1 MALVGS
7 DEEAARAGVL
17 VSSPI
22 SRRGKDGRA
31 GMFFFSLSSL
41 SWLVC
46 LSLST
51 ETLVGAQSTG
61 LADGMCISQLSAGDN
76 KTERHKRGERK
87 SREGD
92 RNES

>member
-31 GMFFFSLSSL
+31 GMFFFSLFFVL
-41 SWLVC
+41 AC
-46 LSLST
+46 LSVS
-51 ETLVGAQSTG
+51 VHRN
-61 LADGMCISQLSAGDN
+61 AGGCA
-76 KTERHKRGERK
+76 KHR
-87 SREGD
+87 S
-92 RNES
+92 S